1 MHAFNVIRSAALRLA
16 PASAVAPSLA
26 LGLVAAVAFA
36 PKAPADM
43 SYPGPVAHWLEQARQ
58 DCPAGFAAH
67 DPIQTL
73 SLTGDGR
80 PGFIADP
87 HRLTCAGEPHLF
99 IGDGPASIEL
109 FVTLPSGEVVHTGGV
124 RALSYQ
130 VVQSPQGGPP
140 TLNFQT
146 HDVGQPAGS
155 VDSYRWDGRN
165 FAVMNRS
172 SMAYPPV
179 NGPDREYQ

>member
-1 MHAFNVIRSAALRLA
+1 MHALNVICFAALRLA
-16 PASAVAPSLA
+16 PASALA
-26 LGLVAAVAFA
+26 LAATFA
-36 PKAPADM
+36 SAREAPAQM
-43 SYPGPVAHWLEQARQ
+43 SYPGPVARWLDQARQ
-58 DCPAGFAAH
+58 DCPAGFQSH

-80 PGFIADP
+80 PGYIADP

-130 VVQSPQGGPP
+130 VVPSPQGGPP
-140 TLNFQT
+140 TLNFDT
-146 HDVGQPAGS
+146 HDPSQATGS

-165 FAVMNRS
+165 FALLNRS

>member
-1 MHAFNVIRSAALRLA
+1 MHAINVIRFAALRLA
-16 PASAVAPSLA
+16 PASAMALA
-26 LGLVAAVAFA
+26 ATFAVARE
-36 PKAPADM
+36 APAQM
-43 SYPGPVAHWLEQARQ
+43 SYPGPVAHWLDQARQ
-58 DCPAGFAAH
+58 DCPAGFQSH

-80 PGFIADP
+80 PGYIADP

-130 VVQSPQGGPP
+130 VMPSPQGGPP
-140 TLNFQT
+140 TLTFDT
-146 HDVGQPAGS
+146 HDPDRATGS

-165 FAVMNRS
+165 FALLNRS

>member
-1 MHAFNVIRSAALRLA
+1 MLNVIRSAAFRLA
-16 PASAVAPSLA
+16 PASVMALA
-26 LGLVAAVAFA
+26 ATVAFA
-36 PKAPADM
+36 RQAPADIN
-43 SYPGPVAHWLEQARQ
+43 YPAPVTRWLEQARQ
-58 DCPAGFAAH
+58 DCPAGFATH

-80 PGFIADP
+80 PGYIADP

-130 VVQSPQGGPP
+130 VMPSPQGGPP
-140 TLNFQT
+140 TLNFET
-146 HDVGQPAGS
+146 HDMNQPAGS

-165 FAVMNRS
+165 FALLNRS

-179 NGPDREYQ
+179 NGPDSEYQ

>member
-1 MHAFNVIRSAALRLA
+1 MHRFDVVRSAALRLA
-16 PASAVAPSLA
+16 PA
-26 LGLVAAVAFA
+26 VAFA
-36 PKAPADM
+36 VIATAAFAREAPAQTN
-43 SYPGPVAHWLEQARQ
+43 YPGPVARWLEQARS

-99 IGDGPASIEL
+99 VGDGPASIEL

-124 RALSYQ
+124 RALGYQ
-130 VVQSPQGGPP
+130 VTQSPQGGPP

-146 HDVGQPAGS
+146 HDDGQPAGS

-165 FAVMNRS
+165 FALMNRN